1 MKKALLILICL
12 SFTLLAV
19 PMFSHAFDTYRC
31 GDQEVTIWGFLRNNL
46 GMFERT
52 QEFTDSGNQLATART
67 WLRAYMDWKMSE
79 QFKFYTAVQF
89 VYEPWYKVEESN
101 AVSSNG
107 GPQQHSKS
115 GWKTYSEFDDINDV
129 IREVYIEWKPSKKH
143 TIKFGRQIA
152 IWGESLTDPVGDV
165 IQPTDRRFTF
175 AFANIEDTRI
185 PQYMIRGIHD
195 IDSLNSSFEWIVNPL
210 LTQGN
215 YTVNRSADYSMGG
228 TEQRFAFHPEDRF
241 YAGRSVA
248 PGSLLFVPFSTIP
261 LTPPRFDYV
270 SSNLRNWYIAAN
282 GGDPNAKLGWDLSNL
297 VGWPIASSFY
307 EWIPAAP
314 GTGLWVP
321 NEIPY
326 VHTKYPDNFED
337 TRFGFRT
344 STLLGGYQFGFSYW
358 HTQAYDPVV
367 SRGGVGGLT
376 YAGPEAGYLPLREYE
391 ISYPTYDIIGFYMNK
406 QLPWPGVIRAEMIYS
421 PNKPYN
427 TFNIVQVPSLMLP
440 FTNSYTAFSNEDCV
454 VRRDYVKYML
464 AYDLNSFFYFD
475 WHKTAPFDITFEHI
489 GEWVPNSSDLQ
500 YVIYNTKIP
509 NYHASFNVRISTN
522 WYYNRLATEVIFGYD
537 TWGNS
542 GLFMPAI
549 TWKPGWMNQKFS
561 AELKYIGLY
570 GDNDYEGI
578 GIFRKKDMIVLTT
591 QFNF

>member
-52 QEFTDSGNQLATART
+52 QEFTNSGNQLATART

-89 VYEPWYKVEESN
+89 VWEPWYKVEEGNTQSE
-101 AVSSNG
+101 NG
-107 GPQQHSKS
+107 GPQQHRKS
-115 GWKTYSEFDDINDV
+115 GWKTYSEFDDVNDV

-152 IWGESLTDPVGDV
+152 IWGESLVDRVGDV
-165 IQPTDRRFTF
+165 IQPTDGRFAF

-210 LTQGN
+210 LTEGK
-215 YTVNRSADYSMGG
+215 YTVNRTAEYANQNSDGG
-228 TEQRFAFHPEDRF
+228 AEQRFAIHPEDRF
-241 YAGRSVA
+241 YPGRSVE
-248 PGSLLFVPFSTIP
+248 PGMPASLIP
-261 LTPPRFDYV
+261 ERFDF
-270 SSNLRNWYIAAN
+270 SNLSSLI
-282 GGDPNAKLGWDLSNL
+282 
-297 VGWPIASSFY
+297 GWPVASSFY
-307 EWIPAAP
+307 NWIPLGENLWAP
-314 GTGLWVP
+314 S
-321 NEIPY
+321 EIPY

-344 STLLGGYQFGFSYW
+344 STLLAGYQFGLMYW
-358 HTQAYDPVV
+358 HTQNYDVII
-367 SRGGVGGLT
+367 SRGGLGGLT

-391 ISYPTYDIIGFYMNK
+391 ITYPTMDYIGFYMNK
-406 QLPWPGVIRAEMIYS
+406 QLPWPGVIRAEVVYS

-427 TFNIVQVPSLMLP
+427 TFNIISPYSNLMAFGGFGP
-440 FTNSYTAFSNEDCV
+440 FGPNFINQYAMSTEDCV
-454 VRRDYVKYML
+454 VRRDWVKYML

-500 YVIYNTKIP
+500 QVIYVDKVP

-522 WYYNRLATEVIFGYD
+522 WYYNRLATELVFGYD
-537 TWGNS
+537 TFGNS

-561 AELKYIGLY
+561 AELKYIGIY
-570 GDNDYEGI
+570 GDNDYSGI
-578 GIFRKKDMIVLTT
+578 SMFRKKDMFILTT

>member
-52 QEFTDSGNQLATART
+52 QEFTNSGNQLATART

-89 VYEPWYKVEESN
+89 VWEPWYKVEEGNTQSE
-101 AVSSNG
+101 NG
-107 GPQQHSKS
+107 GPQQHRKS
-115 GWKTYSEFDDINDV
+115 GWKTYSEFDDVNDV

-152 IWGESLTDPVGDV
+152 IWGEALTNPVGDV
-165 IQPTDRRFTF
+165 IQPTDSRFAF

-210 LTQGN
+210 LTEGK
-215 YTVNRSADYSMGG
+215 YTVNRTAEYANQNGDGG
-228 TEQRFAFHPEDRF
+228 AEQRFAIHPEDRF
-241 YAGRSVA
+241 YPGRSVA
-248 PGSLLFVPFSTIP
+248 PGSWLYYFPFNPGSTMS
-261 LTPPRFDYV
+261 PRYNF
-270 SSNLRNWYIAAN
+270 S
-282 GGDPNAKLGWDLSNL
+282 DLASL
-297 VGWPIASSFY
+297 VTWPIASSFY
-307 EWIPAAP
+307 EWIPTIP
-314 GTGLWVP
+314 GNGLWIP
-321 NEIPY
+321 SELPY

-344 STLLGGYQFGFSYW
+344 STLLAGYQFGFSYW
-358 HTQAYDPVV
+358 HTHAYDPVV
-367 SRGGVGGLT
+367 SRGGVFGA
-376 YAGPEAGYLPLREYE
+376 YREYE

-421 PNKPYN
+421 PNKPFN
-427 TFNIVQVPSLMLP
+427 TFNIISPYTNLQGFPPSNP
-440 FTNSYTAFSNEDCV
+440 YAVSTEDCV
-454 VRRDYVKYML
+454 VRRDYVKYMI

-475 WHKTAPFDITFEHI
+475 WHKTAAFDITFEHQ
-489 GEWVPNSSDLQ
+489 GEWVPNSSELQ
-500 YVIYNTKIP
+500 QIIYVDKVP
-509 NYHASFNVRISTN
+509 NYHAAFNIRISTN
-522 WYYNRLATEVIFGYD
+522 WYYNRLATDIVFSYD
-537 TWGNS
+537 TFGNS
-542 GLFMPAI
+542 MLFMPTI
-549 TWKPGWMNQKFS
+549 KWMPGWMNQKFS
-561 AELKYIGLY
+561 AELKYIGLM
-570 GDNDYEGI
+570 GDNDYEGL
-578 GIFRKKDMIVLTT
+578 GMFRKKDMVILTT

>member
-52 QEFTDSGNQLATART
+52 QEFTNSGNQLATART

-89 VYEPWYKVEESN
+89 VWEPWYKVEEGNTQSE
-101 AVSSNG
+101 NG
-107 GPQQHSKS
+107 GPQQHRKS
-115 GWKTYSEFDDINDV
+115 GWKTYSEFDDVNDV

-152 IWGESLTDPVGDV
+152 IWGEALTNPVGDV
-165 IQPTDRRFTF
+165 IQPTDSRFAF

-210 LTQGN
+210 LTEGK
-215 YTVNRSADYSMGG
+215 YTVNRTAEYANQNGDGG
-228 TEQRFAFHPEDRF
+228 AEQRFAIHPEDRF
-241 YAGRSVA
+241 YPGRSVA
-248 PGSLLFVPFSTIP
+248 PASRIFWPPFTFIP
-261 LTPPRFDYV
+261 NTPLQFNFDQ
-270 SSNLRNWYIAAN
+270 
-282 GGDPNAKLGWDLSNL
+282 LSGL
-297 VGWPIASSFY
+297 AGWPVASSFY
-307 EWIPAAP
+307 EWLPFFIPNV
-314 GTGLWVP
+314 GNSWVP
-321 NEIPY
+321 SEIPY
-326 VHTKYPDNFED
+326 IHTKYPDNFED

-344 STLLGGYQFGFSYW
+344 STLLAGYQFGFSYW
-358 HTQAYDPVV
+358 HTQSYDIIVE
-367 SRGGVGGLT
+367 RGGIIGSTMSNGTVT
-376 YAGPEAGYLPLREYE
+376 PLREYTL
-391 ISYPTYDIIGFYMNK
+391 SYPTMDIIGFYMNK

-427 TFNIVQVPSLMLP
+427 TFNIAQTSSLMIP
-440 FTNSYTAFSNEDCV
+440 FTNPYTAFSNESAV

-475 WHKTAPFDITFEHI
+475 WHKTAAFDITFEHQ

-500 YVIYNTKIP
+500 QVIYSYTKVP
-509 NYHASFNVRISTN
+509 NYHAAFNLRISTN
-522 WYYNRLATEVIFGYD
+522 WYYNRLATDVVFGYD
-537 TWGNS
+537 TFGNA
-542 GLFMPAI
+542 GLFMPTI
-549 TWKPGWMNQKFS
+549 KWMPGWMNQKFS
-561 AELKYIGLY
+561 AELKYIGIY
-570 GDNDYEGI
+570 GDDDYSGI
-578 GIFRKKDMIVLTT
+578 SMFRKKDMFILTT

>member
-52 QEFTDSGNQLATART
+52 QEFTNSGNQLATART

-89 VYEPWYKVEESN
+89 IWEPWYKVEEGTTQSE
-101 AVSSNG
+101 NG
-107 GPQQHSKS
+107 GPQQHRKS
-115 GWKTYSEFDDINDV
+115 GWKTYSEFDDVNDV

-152 IWGESLTDPVGDV
+152 IWGESMVDRVGDV
-165 IQPTDRRFTF
+165 IHPNDSRFAF

-210 LTQGN
+210 LTEGK
-215 YTVNRSADYSMGG
+215 YTVNRTADYANLEADGG
-228 TEQRFAFHPEDRF
+228 AEQRFAIHPEDRF
-241 YAGRSVA
+241 YPGRSVA
-248 PGSLLFVPFSTIP
+248 PG
-261 LTPPRFDYV
+261 TPPWFTPGQFNFDQ
-270 SSNLRNWYIAAN
+270 
-282 GGDPNAKLGWDLSNL
+282 LSGL
-297 VGWPIASSFY
+297 VGWPVASSFY
-307 EWIPAAP
+307 EWIPFA
-314 GTGLWVP
+314 GIWIP
-321 NEIPY
+321 NELPY

-344 STLLGGYQFGFSYW
+344 STLLGGYQFGITYW
-358 HTQAYDPVV
+358 HTQNYDVV
-367 SRGGVGGLT
+367 MSRGGVIGG
-376 YAGPEAGYLPLREYE
+376 YREYE
-391 ISYPTYDIIGFYMNK
+391 VSYPTLDYIGFYMNK
-406 QLPWPGVIRAEMIYS
+406 QLPWPGVIRAEVVYS
-421 PNKPYN
+421 PNKPYV
-427 TFNIVQVPSLMLP
+427 TFNTISPYASLMAFGGFGP
-440 FTNSYTAFSNEDCV
+440 FGPIFINQYTSSTESGV
-454 VRRDYVKYML
+454 VRRDWVKYML
-464 AYDLNSFFYFD
+464 AYDLNSFLYFD

-500 YVIYNTKIP
+500 QVIYSYTKVP
-509 NYHASFNVRISTN
+509 NYHASFNIRISTN
-522 WYYNRLATEVIFGYD
+522 WYYNRLATELVFGYD
-537 TWGNS
+537 TFGNS

-570 GDNDYEGI
+570 GDNDYEGL
-578 GIFRKKDMIVLTT
+578 GMFRKKDMFILTT